1 MRDVPNWPPISL
13 MIYSSIWIVRIK
25 YVLGSSP
32 PKIIGIW
39 WLAFLIE
46 WVKTRRERERERERK
61 RDICFVKTNRRWE
74 YIERHTS
81 SHDSIINYRLFVNA
95 NVACE
100 TFCTKQKLRNPFFSL
115 HNNMQTSG
123 THLESTTTTHTQP
136 PTQTLIIDCLEAC

>member
-46 WVKTRRERERERERK
+46 WVKPRREGERT
-61 RDICFVKTNRRWE
+61 RDICFGKTNRRWE

-100 TFCTKQKLRNPFFSL
+100 TFCTKQKLRNPFFL
-115 HNNMQTSG
+115 YI
-123 THLESTTTTHTQP
+123 TTCKRLGRIWRALPQHTHTQP